1 MEIRRAKKEDIKP
14 IIAMWATDKNS
25 IGLEKHEPEL
35 SPNYLEAFNAIA
47 KDSSQYL
54 MVMED
59 NGEVVGSLH
68 LSLIQYLFRHARK
81 VALLEAVIVKKER
94 RGQGIGEQLIQ
105 WAVAKSKERGAYLIE
120 LTSNKNR
127 DKAHSFYKK
136 LGFAQSHEGFKLKL
150 T

>member
-1 MEIRRAKKEDIKP
+1 MKIRRAKKEDIKP

-25 IGLEKHEPEL
+25 IGLEKNDPEL
-35 SPNYLEAFNAIA
+35 SPNYLDAFNTISEDAN
-47 KDSSQYL
+47 QYL
-54 MVMED
+54 MVIED
-59 NGEVVGSLH
+59 KGEVVGSLH
-68 LSLIQYLFRHARK
+68 LSIIQYLFRHARI
-81 VALLEAVIVKKER
+81 VALLEAVIVKEER
-94 RGQGIGEQLIQ
+94 RGQGIGEMLVE

-127 DKAHSFYKK
+127 DKAHEFYKK

>member
-25 IGLEKHEPEL
+25 IRLEKNEPEL
-35 SPNYLEAFNAIA
+35 SPNYLEAFNTISEDAN
-47 KDSSQYL
+47 QYL
-54 MVMED
+54 MVIED

-68 LSLIQYLFRHARK
+68 LSIIQYLFRHARK
-81 VALLEAVIVKKER
+81 VALLEAVIVKEVR
-94 RGQGIGEQLIQ
+94 RGHGIGEQLIQ
-105 WAVAKSKERGAYLIE
+105 WAVAKSKERGACLIE

>member
-1 MEIRRAKKEDIKP
+1 MKIRRAKKEDIKP

-35 SPNYLEAFNAIA
+35 SPNYLEAFNAIS
-47 KDSSQYL
+47 KDSNQYL
-54 MVMED
+54 MVIED
-59 NGEVVGSLH
+59 NGQLVGSLH
-68 LSLIQYLFRHARK
+68 LSIIQYLFRHARK
-81 VALLEAVIVKKER
+81 VALLEAVIVKEER
-94 RGQGIGEQLIQ
+94 RAQGIGEQLIQ
-105 WAVAKSKERGAYLIE
+105 WAVTKSKERGAYLIE

-127 DKAHSFYKK
+127 DQAHSFYKK